1 MAAMSGF
8 ASSKEVQ
15 KAAAGS
21 DPVQGLAYYMPF
33 YIALLGIVY
42 VAFILLYRAIDNFIG
57 FIYDRNRH
65 SSEGDSSRF
74 FGEYGTALSVFI
86 MSMAV
91 QGILLGLNFYLPAFW
106 RAAKEPAVKALLL
119 SLSCVVLFC
128 SSWFSFV
135 YIVGR
140 VYGNSWDME
149 RQLLVQSAYR
159 RAVYDGSDYTREYQ
173 EILNENLRQR
183 IMSLSDRA
191 NRLKDQTVDVDTY
204 NWEEER
210 AHYTAEDF
218 SARSPMRTVIDAMEK
233 ALGNNASS
241 NIQEQTADILISMRE
256 ILESEIDSL
265 TAQISYTDEAIKN
278 ANQNIWNAQTR
289 VSSAPDGTDL
299 DRLIS
304 QADRASAYADHLQA
318 DLQEQQEKL
327 NDYREALSQVR
338 LYQAS
343 LGHAGG
349 GPGNL
354 VSASLRNIQQELFLD
369 EPDLSRLETL
379 ALDVFKQLQTAMN
392 AGADGASSE
401 GGDAPNADSAPGEE
415 GGTSNEED
423 STSTE
428 DMSHN
433 ETQTTYQQLLF
444 DTDNFIQELRNYRA
458 LKSASTQ
465 FDAMLEEL
473 RTNSATQLSPSS
485 PDETEN
491 QGVPDEAESSDVPG
505 EAENQGASGEAES
518 SDVPGETENPNV
530 PDTPDETGEPD
541 PSATPEDG
549 GPPAEEDGE
558 PKTAGSEDAAAPAE
572 WKNTWLARLDNL
584 KSLISGLPAYS
595 GTENR
600 ILREYNR
607 AESADTLDEVI
618 RKYIA
623 DHNAVQQGLIYLG
636 SPYRGV
642 AVFSLLLAFF
652 LDIAAF
658 VTGLVI
664 DIVEKRREEED
675 EENPKDSFAE
685 SHQQVETDQDS
696 WEPPVG
702 LNRYIYLNGDLHR
715 EKGKSCYRG
724 IENGLETW
732 IALDSIENTLEE
744 KSGLYI
750 RRGKAL
756 LSVKAQELAFINTE
770 GGPRDGIYFDCIL
783 VYDEGLLSI
792 QSGEKTELRNLAT
805 VEKDLTVYQ
814 LSDDGCE
821 VFPIKYLEKRI
832 WRTAVITLTQR
843 GTGIAAVY
851 LLW

>member
-1 MAAMSGF
+1 MSIMRKQNTGNGTKSAFPPDGSLKDQAGKDGAVSLLRLCTTLLAVVSFWATAQGMEAYVFSQRWQAYAAS
-8 ASSKEVQ
+8 
-15 KAAAGS
+15 
-21 DPVQGLAYYMPF
+21 L
-33 YIALLGIVY
+33 
-42 VAFILLYRAIDNFIG
+42 
-57 FIYDRNRH
+57 
-65 SSEGDSSRF
+65 
-74 FGEYGTALSVFI
+74 
-86 MSMAV
+86 AV

-140 VYGNSWDME
+140 VYGSSWDIE
-149 RQLLVQSAYR
+149 SQLLVQSAYR
-159 RAVYDGSDYTREYQ
+159 RAVYDGGDYAREYQ
-173 EILNENLRQR
+173 EVLNEELRQR
-183 IMSLSDRA
+183 IMSLFDRA
-191 NRLKDQTVDVDTY
+191 NGLEDQTVDVNTY
-204 NWEEER
+204 DWTEER

-218 SARSPMRTVIDAMEK
+218 SARSPMRTVIDAMER
-233 ALGNNASS
+233 AMGDNTSPS
-241 NIQEQTADILISMRE
+241 MQEQTADILISMRE

-265 TAQISYTDEAIKN
+265 TAQISSTNEAIEN
-278 ANQNIWNAQTR
+278 ANQNIRIAQNR
-289 VSSAPDGTDL
+289 VTSAPDGTDL

-304 QADRASAYADHLQA
+304 QADRASAYADRLQA

-327 NDYREALSQVR
+327 NDYREARSQVR

-349 GPGNL
+349 GPDNL
-354 VSASLRNIQQELFLD
+354 VSASLRNIQEELFLD
-369 EPDLSRLETL
+369 EPDLARLETL
-379 ALDVFKQLQTAMN
+379 AVDVFRQLQTAMN
-392 AGADGASSE
+392 AGAEGTSSQGE
-401 GGDAPNADSAPGEE
+401 DAPNTNDSTPGEE
-415 GGTSNEED
+415 GGASNAENNTPGEDDDDTSHD
-423 STSTE
+423 
-428 DMSHN
+428 
-433 ETQTTYQQLLF
+433 ETQDTYQQLLL
-444 DTDNFIQELRNYRA
+444 DTDNFIRELRNYQA
-458 LKSASTQ
+458 LRSASTQ
-465 FDAMLEEL
+465 FEAMLEEL
-473 RTNSATQLSPSS
+473 RADSATQLSPVS

-491 QGVPDEAESSDVPG
+491 QGVSGEEESSDVPG
-505 EAENQGASGEAES
+505 E
-518 SDVPGETENPNV
+518 VENPNA
-530 PDTPDETGEPD
+530 PDETDESGEPE

-549 GPPAEEDGE
+549 DPPAEQNSE
-558 PKTAGSEDAAAPAE
+558 PKTAGAENAATPAE
-572 WKNTWLARLDNL
+572 WKRIWLARLDNL

-600 ILREYNR
+600 TLQRYSR
-607 AESADTLDEVI
+607 ADSADALDEVI
-618 RKYIA
+618 RKYIV

-636 SPYRGV
+636 SPYKGV

-685 SHQQVETDQDS
+685 SQQQEETDQDS

-750 RRGKAL
+750 RQGKAL
-756 LSVKAQELAFINTE
+756 FSVKAQELAFINTE

-792 QSGEKTELRNLAT
+792 QAGEKTELRNLAT
-805 VEKDLTVYQ
+805 VEKDLTIYQ
-814 LSDDGCE
+814 LSEDGCE

-832 WRTAVITLTQR
+832 WRTAVIALTQR
-843 GTGIAAVY
+843 GTSIAAIY